1 MISNAYAQAAT
12 SAPQG
17 DPLPSMFIII
27 GMFVLMYFLM
37 IRPQQKKAKEHKQ
50 MVDGLQK
57 GDEVIAMG
65 IVGKITKIADGYIGL
80 EVSNGNV
87 LHIQKHAVTTLLPK
101 GTYNDIAK

>member
-1 MISNAYAQAAT
+1 MISNAYAQAA
-12 SAPQG
+12 APASQG
-17 DPLPSMFIII
+17 DPLPSLFIIV

-65 IVGKITKIADGYIGL
+65 IIVRITKISDTP
-80 EVSNGNV
+80 NV
-87 LHIQKHAVTTLLPK
+87 ITVVHKAIQRALPR
-101 GTYNDIAK
+101 AASSSPRLR

>member
-1 MISNAYAQAAT
+1 MISNAYAQAA
-12 SAPQG
+12 SPASQG

-50 MVDGLQK
+50 MVEGLQK

-65 IVGKITKIADGYIGL
+65 IVGKITKIGDGYIGL
-80 EVSNGNV
+80 EVSAGNV
-87 LHIQKHAVTTLLPK
+87 LQLQKQAVTTLLPK
-101 GTYNDIAK
+101 GTYSDIAK